1 MSFQP
6 VHPQPF
12 TPAEAAQLDVGT
24 IVAEIARLRNSLSH
38 LIATQGE
45 LRSALAEEEDADL
58 RSALDENEGVIASQ
72 SERVEMLRSV
82 LIDKVG
88 AESLAHYGIEPPPT
102 QSPAQT
108 NGSVANGAPTASEDE
123 GMHL

>member
-6 VHPQPF
+6 SHQQPF

-24 IVAEIARLRNSLSH
+24 IVAEISRLRNSLTH
-38 LIATQGE
+38 LHSTQGE
-45 LRSALAEEEDADL
+45 LRLALVEEDDADL
-58 RSALDENEGVIASQ
+58 RSALNENEAVIASQ
-72 SERVEMLRSV
+72 NERVEMLRV
-82 LIDKVG
+82 ALIDKVG
-88 AESLAHYGIEPPPT
+88 VDSLAHYGIEPQP
-102 QSPAQT
+102 QT